1 MDGDIRLWAH
11 VHAGATLT
19 VEIVKTLKTLLAAGA
34 VRVELT
40 LAGLQQHA
48 LRDYGGTHSL
58 IAGCGDVHHGQ
69 QAQGHKDCSG

>member
-19 VEIVKTLKTLLAAGA
+19 VEIVKTLETLLAAGA
-34 VRVELT
+34 VWVELT

-48 LRDYGGTHSL
+48 L
-58 IAGCGDVHHGQ
+58 
-69 QAQGHKDCSG
+69 